1 MTTSTKPW
9 RVPIEASNK
18 PADTQSKKA
27 VPQELFDTAQ
37 SFQDLGLCDGI
48 LKAIAKQGFEQPTH
62 IQSQL
67 VPAAISGR
75 DVMGQ
80 SRTGTGKTAA
90 FGLPTIH
97 QLQDQGPCSGLI
109 LVPTRELAIQVT
121 HEIQELSRFTNVK
134 VIAVYG
140 GQPINVQ
147 KEKLSK
153 GPQIVVGTPGRV
165 MDLNSRGML
174 PYDGIKMAVLDE
186 VDRMLDIGFREDIR
200 RILGGM
206 RQGHQTILVSAT
218 ISDEIERL
226 SRQYLKNPIRLALTE
241 AKSLTVA
248 QVQQR
253 YISVERWDKNQLL
266 LYLLRH
272 EEPALTLVFCR
283 TKQTVDSLV
292 EYLKR
297 KNIESYALHA
307 NLNQGHR
314 NRVMTKLR
322 AGELKVLIASDLAAR
337 GLDVGGITHV
347 INYDLPEDTEVYVHR
362 IGRTARIDREG
373 CAWSFVTPEQG
384 DLLTSIEKLI
394 NLEIPALSCDGFK
407 PGPIPDR
414 IRQAKEAQD
423 SARAESRE
431 QSNRASTALPSSK
444 DAKDVSAFPG
454 GIVPSSLPKRRMGGK
469 LRRGR
474 R

>member
-1 MTTSTKPW
+1 
-9 RVPIEASNK
+9 
-18 PADTQSKKA
+18 
-27 VPQELFDTAQ
+27 
-37 SFQDLGLCDGI
+37 
-48 LKAIAKQGFEQPTH
+48 
-62 IQSQL
+62 
-67 VPAAISGR
+67 
-75 DVMGQ
+75 MGQ

-90 FGLPTIH
+90 FGLPAIH
-97 QLQDQGPCSGLI
+97 QLQDAGPCSGLV

-121 HEIQELSRFTNVK
+121 HEIRELSRHTNVK
-134 VIAVYG
+134 VVAVYG
-140 GQPINVQ
+140 GQRINVQ

-165 MDLNSRGML
+165 MDLHGRGIL
-174 PYDGIKMAVLDE
+174 PYDKIKMAVLDE

-200 RILGGM
+200 RILGAM
-206 RQGHQTILVSAT
+206 RQDHQTILVSAT

-226 SRQYLKNPIRLALTE
+226 ARQYLKNPIRLALTE

-253 YISVERWDKNQLL
+253 HLSVESWDKNRLL
-266 LYLLRH
+266 VYLLKH

-283 TKQTVDSLV
+283 TKQTVDALV

-297 KNIESYALHA
+297 KKIVAYALHA
-307 NLNQGHR
+307 NLAQGHR

-337 GLDVGGITHV
+337 GLDVGGISHV

-384 DLLTSIEKLI
+384 ALLTNIEKLI
-394 NLEIPALSCDGFK
+394 NLEIPAMSYEGFE

-414 IRQAKEAQD
+414 IRQAQEAQE
-423 SARAESRE
+423 SARANSRE
-431 QSNRASTALPSSK
+431 HSKRSATQLPSTK
-444 DAKDVSAFPG
+444 DAADTSAFPG
-454 GIVPSSLPKRRMGGK
+454 GVVPSSLPKRRMGGR